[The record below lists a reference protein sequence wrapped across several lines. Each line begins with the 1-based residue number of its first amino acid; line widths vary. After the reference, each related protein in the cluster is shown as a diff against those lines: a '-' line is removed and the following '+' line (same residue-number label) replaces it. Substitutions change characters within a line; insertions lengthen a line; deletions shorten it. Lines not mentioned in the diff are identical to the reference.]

1 MLFVCTGNIHRSA
14 LAHALFARWTQWYP
28 SAQVSAEIS
37 VRSAGTHAP
46 SDRTMSPRVL
56 GLAKELGADG
66 SAHRTSLL
74 TAAQLEEADLVLT
87 AATPHRDAVLQL
99 SPGALRRTFTI
110 REAGRA
116 ARALPDHRTPTTVD
130 ELNEVVK
137 QLAERR
143 ALTYRPAEDDIVDPQ
158 GKPSSAYL
166 DMAREEVPALADLAT
181 VLLGMTE
188 ADRLAYHEAVKQPAA
203 RRG

>member
-14 LAHALFARWTQWYP
+14 LAHALFARWAQWYP
-28 SAQVSAEIS
+28 PAQLSAEIS

-46 SDRTMSPRVL
+46 HDRTMSPRVL
-56 GLAKELGADG
+56 ALAEELGADG

-74 TAAQLEEADLVLT
+74 TGAQLEEADLIL
-87 AATPHRDAVLQL
+87 AASTQHRDAALQG

-116 ARALPDHRTPTTVD
+116 ARALPDRRTPTTVD
-130 ELNEVVK
+130 ELNEVVT

-158 GKPSSAYL
+158 GKASSAYL
-166 DMAREEVPALADLAT
+166 EMAQEEVPALADLAI
-181 VLLGMTE
+181 VLFGMSE
-188 ADRLAYHEAVKQPAA
+188 ADRVAYHDAVQRLAG
-203 RRG
+203 RGE